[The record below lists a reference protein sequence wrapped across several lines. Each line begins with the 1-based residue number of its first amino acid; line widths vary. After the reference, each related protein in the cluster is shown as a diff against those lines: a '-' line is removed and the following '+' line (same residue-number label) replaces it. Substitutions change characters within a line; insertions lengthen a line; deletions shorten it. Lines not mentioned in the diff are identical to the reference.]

1 MEEHLDGDD
10 HRIMISSGKFV
21 AAIRRDP
28 PLIVGDGKHNIK
40 ELVHIKNTGR
50 RPLSLIKSNYLRP
63 IQLDEGAQLHL
74 SEMGLK
80 PESIL
85 SNGHKIRVR
94 SNGNLSTGG
103 NCIDVSETIHPEIR
117 FYAETMARTLGVKLL
132 GADYITKDIS
142 KSPKDIKGG
151 FVEINLTPGLDA
163 LVAAGWSA
171 ERAGAVALDSK
182 IDIVSKTL
190 IVVSESQIEDLIA
203 AFSKMNWPEGI
214 GWAQRNRASIAGSHL
229 NVPQLSGWPGVSI
242 LLSHQS
248 LTSAVIIASDVEIQR
263 YGAPAKMFENIL
275 ISENLP
281 AFWRSILSTRAHNKK
296 DIKDGDLSNIVI
308 TQINKILAQ

>member
-1 MEEHLDGDD
+1 M
-10 HRIMISSGKFV
+10 
-21 AAIRRDP
+21 
-28 PLIVGDGKHNIK
+28 
-40 ELVHIKNTGR
+40 
-50 RPLSLIKSNYLRP
+50 
-63 IQLDEGAQLHL
+63 
-74 SEMGLK
+74 
-80 PESIL
+80 
-85 SNGHKIRVR
+85 
-94 SNGNLSTGG
+94 
-103 NCIDVSETIHPEIR
+103 
-117 FYAETMARTLGVKLL
+117 KLL
-132 GADYITKDIS
+132 GADYITKDIR